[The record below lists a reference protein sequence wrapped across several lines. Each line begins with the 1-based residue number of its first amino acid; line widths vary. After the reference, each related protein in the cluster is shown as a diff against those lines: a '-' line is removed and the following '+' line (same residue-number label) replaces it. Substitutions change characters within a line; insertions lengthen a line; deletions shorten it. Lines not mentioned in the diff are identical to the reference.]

1 MELNSIIGLL
11 ILHFISDFILQSDWM
26 AQNKS
31 NSNKVLGLHVLT
43 YSIPFLLIGPT
54 FAVVNGIFHFITDYV
69 TSRITKRLWAKKR
82 SSLVLCYNRSG
93 SIITLHSVINI
104 VSLRSQVTCT
114 KTTRY

>member
-69 TSRITKRLWAKKR
+69 TSRITKRLWAKKEVHWFFVIIG
-82 SSLVLCYNRSG
+82 LDQLLHYIVLL
-93 SIITLHSVINI
+93 TLFHYGV
-104 VSLRSQVTCT
+104 R
-114 KTTRY
+114 